1 MLHNLI
7 SKSLCFSHPT
17 CFEFPL
23 NSSQLN
29 FVEKFAGEGIR
40 RKKIEEGCLLRRKPI
55 DEEEN
60 QLLLHVAKGVV
71 RLQTFPAAEVKNG

>member
-1 MLHNLI
+1 
-7 SKSLCFSHPT
+7 
-17 CFEFPL
+17 
-23 NSSQLN
+23 
-29 FVEKFAGEGIR
+29 
-40 RKKIEEGCLLRRKPI
+40 LLRRKPV